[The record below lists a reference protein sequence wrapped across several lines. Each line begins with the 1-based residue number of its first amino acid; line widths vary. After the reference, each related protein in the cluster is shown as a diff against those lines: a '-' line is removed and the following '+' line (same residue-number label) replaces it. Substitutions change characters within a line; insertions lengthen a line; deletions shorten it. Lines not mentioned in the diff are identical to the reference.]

1 MQGLA
6 YLLVNPTGII
16 IISICEHPGY
26 SNQKEEKSLTFLS
39 PEV

>member
-1 MQGLA
+1 MQGFA
-6 YLLVNPTGII
+6 YLLVNPPGIV
-16 IISICEHPGY
+16 IISIYEHPGC